1 MRNSTVTGRLRFRRR
16 RNRKPA
22 EEERDGDGTAS
33 IPSEQN
39 TGELSSTVDHP
50 RSGQRELRRRSW
62 SLALPHSKHSSPAA
76 AIGKFSRVV
85 PPCSRRKS
93 PSETNHAISS
103 TSSSNC
109 LNGIPAR
116 TGGGG
121 HWAETTKTPKSPEIQ
136 IRDKV
141 GPSKLKVKNDEIDN
155 RRGVSRENNG
165 REVHR
170 RLGRD
175 YRRPEIHQLV

>member
-1 MRNSTVTGRLRFRRR
+1 MFPPAPHTVTGVS
-16 RNRKPA
+16 PS
-22 EEERDGDGTAS
+22 TAS
-33 IPSEQN
+33 AATSTSPNTSS

-50 RSGQRELRRRSW
+50 RSGQR
-62 SLALPHSKHSSPAA
+62 ALPHNKHSPPAA
-76 AIGKFSRVV
+76 AIGKFSRVA

-93 PSETNHAISS
+93 PSETNQAISS

-121 HWAETTKTPKSPEIQ
+121 HWPETTKTPKSPEIQ

-141 GPSKLKVKNDEIDN
+141 GPSKLKVKK
-155 RRGVSRENNG
+155 
-165 REVHR
+165 
-170 RLGRD
+170 
-175 YRRPEIHQLV
+175 